1 MGVVPST
8 SAKKA
13 LGTMKLH
20 LIFIL
25 AVWSCAEW
33 GRVDGQNPPTMP
45 NFPSFDPRGAQHN
58 HPQEDPADSSPPE
71 EECCPCN
78 HRENGHGHNSHY
90 GGGYG
95 YNSHNEGYG
104 GYGSAVPLA
113 VCGVGQRVDVV
124 DAIAPTNLLHHQSRT
139 PVHAR
144 RHFGIKLLKR
154 EVSLDTGLV
163 ERGVHVHAEL
173 GVLARHHPELP
184 SLQYHHRPTLIRVDP
199 NFLHLHILDGENWS
213 IAHLE
218 RIDDV
223 SFLSEDPQHASLVAG
238 VKQRFSSHIEVVS

>member
-1 MGVVPST
+1 MGSVVPST

-78 HRENGHGHNSHY
+78 HRGNGHGHNSQY

-95 YNSHNEGYG
+95 YNSHNGGYG
-104 GYGSAVPLA
+104 GYGRPY
-113 VCGVGQRVDVV
+113 GGYGYGGHR
-124 DAIAPTNLLHHQSRT
+124 
-139 PVHAR
+139 
-144 RHFGIKLLKR
+144 FGGYGGYGGYGGHKFGGYGGYNSGGY
-154 EVSLDTGLV
+154 E
-163 ERGVHVHAEL
+163 
-173 GVLARHHPELP
+173 P
-184 SLQYHHRPTLIRVDP
+184 
-199 NFLHLHILDGENWS
+199 
-213 IAHLE
+213 
-218 RIDDV
+218 
-223 SFLSEDPQHASLVAG
+223 
-238 VKQRFSSHIEVVS
+238 